1 MKLTVSKKLEPSKMA
16 VYMSV
21 YACEHMQVCV
31 LLWVIVHVIWE
42 EDESIGVSISRTS
55 RAHLSFQV
63 LWQC

>member
-1 MKLTVSKKLEPSKMA
+1 MA
-16 VYMSV
+16 EYMSV
-21 YACEHMQVCV
+21 YECEHMQVCV